1 MTPKWGI
8 FRAPIWGFFRL
19 RHRLFKFE
27 VNFKLKNKI
36 TEAIE
41 PVISAMGYEMW
52 GLSVGQQNSS
62 LKLTIYIDS
71 SKGIKI
77 DDCEKVSHQITH
89 LLDTENLCDP
99 DYVLEVSS
107 PGFDRVLMT
116 SKHFN
121 QYINEEVKVKLKWLV
136 NNRKNIKGLI
146 KDVKEDYVIIN
157 DNNENYEIKYD
168 SIENARLKI

>member
-1 MTPKWGI
+1 MKNELT
-8 FRAPIWGFFRL
+8 
-19 RHRLFKFE
+19 E
-27 VNFKLKNKI
+27 V
-36 TEAIE
+36 IE
-41 PVISAMGYEMW
+41 PVILAMGYEMW
-52 GLSVGQQNSS
+52 GLSIGQQNNS

-89 LLDTENLCDP
+89 LLDTEDLCDS

-107 PGFDRVLMT
+107 PGFDRILMN